1 MNVVIVPTSIRFLI
15 LPVIFVD
22 DNLVNIM
29 ELVMHADDLSNEW
42 DVVWEEEIG
51 DLQAAR

>member
-1 MNVVIVPTSIRFLI
+1 MIVVIISTSIGFLI
-15 LPVIFVD
+15 LPVIFMD
-22 DNLVNIM
+22 DNLIDIM